1 MTANVVRLNDKRDP
15 VLYSVHIT
23 QHWDGGVDVFVQD
36 VADDEQSRKAVA
48 YALRRAA
55 DGIDGGKND

>member
-1 MTANVVRLNDKRDP
+1 MTDVVSLNTKRKP
-15 VLYSVHIT
+15 VIYSVHIT

-55 DGIDGGKND
+55 DGIDGGNDA